1 MNDEWVTACSG
12 GAEVPFGRYGAN
24 CVLAVGRM
32 PFLPA
37 LAGQRFRLA
46 SQSFVFSVWRWMS
59 GMRVVLMVEGGQ
71 TEWCICCSGRF
82 PRSVRSRIQPGR
94 AESSVAGFGVRIPS
108 SEEGVGAGF
117 AAREWVRARGSDSS
131 PRNAN
136 MSRTGVRQGLQ
147 RLWPAVLQVSEF
159 PPGPLKRGKSTSD
172 VAGSGRPFERKAR
185 PARRFCKGYRL
196 WVMGY

>member
-1 MNDEWVTACSG
+1 MEPTVSSQLDVCRFFQHWRG
-12 GAEVPFGRYGAN
+12 GGSVWPVRVSFFRCDGGYRE
-24 CVLAVGRM
+24 CVL
-32 PFLPA
+32 F
-37 LAGQRFRLA
+37 
-46 SQSFVFSVWRWMS
+46 
-59 GMRVVLMVEGGQ
+59 LMVEGGQ

-82 PRSVRSRIQPGR
+82 PRSVRSRTQPGR

-147 RLWPAVLQVSEF
+147 RLWPAVLQVSES
-159 PPGPLKRGKSTSD
+159 PLAPLKGGNQRVMWPVPAGHLSGKPGRRGVFVK
-172 VAGSGRPFERKAR
+172 VI
-185 PARRFCKGYRL
+185 GYGL
-196 WVMGY
+196 WVIEKGVRDNGGE

>member
-1 MNDEWVTACSG
+1 MNG
-12 GAEVPFGRYGAN
+12 
-24 CVLAVGRM
+24 L
-32 PFLPA
+32 LPA
-37 LAGQRFRLA
+37 LAGRRFRLA
-46 SQSFVFSVWRWMS
+46 GMEPTASSQLDVCRFFQLWRGRGSVWPVRAS
-59 GMRVVLMVEGGQ
+59 FFRCGGGCRECVLFLMVEGGQ

-94 AESSVAGFGVRIPS
+94 AESSVARFGVRIPS

-136 MSRTGVRQGLQ
+136 MARTGVRQGLQ
-147 RLWPAVLQVSEF
+147 RLWPAVLQVSES